1 MAPLSPNGESLD
13 GSYEVLW
20 QDGERI
26 FRRGWRLDDNGNRLT
41 VLIVLPAADH
51 PSRSSLDRLTHE
63 YELKDQLDGSWALRP
78 LDLLHDAGRSALV
91 LEDAAGEPLERL
103 LGAPMEVG
111 RFLRLAIGIAS
122 TADAGAD
129 WYSKVNLLRLARS
142 LCGRRIRGAGGSKA
156 TAGTDLEP
164 YSRRCPPADH

>member
-1 MAPLSPNGESLD
+1 MESAFSGVAGDSMITASVDRTDCSTRGRPPVALKPRSP
-13 GSYEVLW
+13 
-20 QDGERI
+20 
-26 FRRGWRLDDNGNRLT
+26 
-41 VLIVLPAADH
+41 H
-51 PSRSSLDRLTHE
+51 HE

-111 RFLRLAIGIAS
+111 RFLRLAIAIAS

-129 WYSKVNLLRLARS
+129 RYSKVNLLRLARS
-142 LCGRRIRGAGGSKA
+142 LCGRRIRGPGGSKA

>member
-1 MAPLSPNGESLD
+1 MAPLSPNGEALD
-13 GSYEVLW
+13 GGYEVLW

-26 FRRGWRLDDNGNRLT
+26 FRRGWQLGDNGNRLT
-41 VLIVLPAADH
+41 VLIVLPGADH

-103 LGAPMEVG
+103 LGPPMEVG
-111 RFLRLAIGIAS
+111 RFLRL
-122 TADAGAD
+122 
-129 WYSKVNLLRLARS
+129 L
-142 LCGRRIRGAGGSKA
+142 
-156 TAGTDLEP
+156 
-164 YSRRCPPADH
+164 